1 MDTELINNIFIT
13 IVFAILLLAVIYFF
27 TPYSNYRLFLRKT
40 NTING
45 EN

>member
-13 IVFAILLLAVIYFF
+13 IVFAILLLVVIYFF
-27 TPYSNYRLFLRKT
+27 TPYSNYRLFLKKT
-40 NTING
+40 NTVNG